1 MMASVA
7 PPPSAP
13 ITDPDHI
20 PVLLSEVIDGLAP
33 KDGGL
38 YVDGTF
44 GAGGY
49 TSALLKAAD
58 CTVWAIDRDP
68 ETLDRGKSIADAYP
82 GRLNL
87 LHGRFGN
94 LAELLIENGVTAV
107 DGIALDL
114 GISSMQIDDRSR
126 GFSFLRDGP
135 LDMRMEKSGMSAAD
149 AVNSLPESELA
160 DIIYKYGQER
170 FSRRVAKAIVN
181 ARKERPFSRTI
192 HLADAIRAEVR
203 RSQDGID
210 PATRTFQALR
220 IYVNDELGELERGLA
235 GAERVLGENG
245 RLAVVSFH
253 SLEDRIVKTF
263 MRDRSGRGPNPS
275 RHQPAPDQGRVT
287 TSFSVVNIRAI
298 TPSTREVRDNPRSR
312 SARLRIAERTGVP
325 ALSTVDGGAA

>member
-1 MMASVA
+1 MAPVA
-7 PPPSAP
+7 PSPTAP

-20 PVLLSEVIDGLAP
+20 PVLLAEVIDGLAP

-49 TSALLKAAD
+49 TAALLEAAN
-58 CTVWAIDRDP
+58 CQVWAIDRDP
-68 ETLDRGKSIADAYP
+68 EALERGRILAESFP
-82 GRLNL
+82 GRLHF
-87 LHGRFGN
+87 LHGRFGD
-94 LAELLIENGVTAV
+94 LADLLIENGVKAV
-107 DGIALDL
+107 DCIALDL

-149 AVNSLPESELA
+149 AVNSLQETELS
-160 DIIYKYGQER
+160 DLIFRFGEER
-170 FSRRVAKAIVN
+170 FSRRVARAIVK

-192 HLADAIRAEVR
+192 HLADTIRAEVR

-220 IYVNDELGELERGLA
+220 IYVNDELGELERGLV
-235 GAERVLGENG
+235 GAERILAEHG

-263 MRDRSGRGPNPS
+263 IRDRSGRGPNPS
-275 RHQPAPDQGRVT
+275 RHQPASDQST
-287 TSFSVVNIRAI
+287 LSNTFSVVNNRAI
-298 TPSTREVRDNPRSR
+298 TPTKREIRDNPRSR
-312 SARLRIAERTGVP
+312 SARLRIAERTAVP
-325 ALSTVDGGAA
+325 ALSVVQGGAA

>member
-1 MMASVA
+1 MMTPAA
-7 PPPSAP
+7 PPPSAT

-20 PVLLSEVIDGLAP
+20 PVLLSEVIDGLEP

-49 TSALLKAAD
+49 TAALLQAAT

-68 ETLDRGKSIADAYP
+68 EALARGRDLSQSYP

-87 LHGRFGN
+87 IQGRFGD
-94 LAELLIENGVTAV
+94 LASLLIENGVTAI
-107 DGIALDL
+107 DGVALDL
-114 GISSMQIDDRSR
+114 GISSMQVDDRSR

-135 LDMRMEKSGMSAAD
+135 LDMRMEQSGMSAAD
-149 AVNSLPESELA
+149 AVNSLPESDLA
-160 DIIYKYGQER
+160 DIIYKYGEER
-170 FSRRVAKAIVN
+170 YSRRVAHAIVE
-181 ARKERPFSRTI
+181 ARKSRPFSRTL
-192 HLADAIRAEVR
+192 HLADTIRAEVR

-235 GAERVLGENG
+235 GAEQLLSQDG

-253 SLEDRIVKTF
+253 SLEDRIVKGF
-263 MRDRSGRGPNPS
+263 MRDRSGRKPNPS
-275 RHQPAPDQGRVT
+275 RHVPAPRDGPATQT
-287 TSFSVVNIRAI
+287 FELVNARAI
-298 TPSTREVRDNPRSR
+298 TPTKREIRDNPRAR
-312 SARLRIAERTGVP
+312 SARLRVAKRTSMP
-325 ALSTVDGGAA
+325 PLATVQGGAA

>member
-1 MMASVA
+1 MTPAA

-20 PVLLSEVIDGLAP
+20 PVLLTEVVDGLAP
-33 KDGGL
+33 RDGGL

-49 TSALLKAAD
+49 TQAILKAAQ

-68 ETLDRGKSIADAYP
+68 EALERGHALAESYP
-82 GRLNL
+82 GRLHL
-87 LHGRFGN
+87 VHGRFGD
-94 LAELLIENGVTAV
+94 LAELLIEHGVKAV
-107 DGIALDL
+107 HGIALDL
-114 GISSMQIDDRSR
+114 GISSMQVDDRSR

-149 AVNSLPESELA
+149 AVNSLPESELE
-160 DIIYKYGQER
+160 DIIRRYGEER
-170 FSRRVAKAIVN
+170 YARRVAHAIVR
-181 ARKERPFSRTI
+181 ARKTRPFSRTI
-192 HLADAIRAEVR
+192 HLADTIRAEVR

-235 GAERVLGENG
+235 GAERILAPEG

-263 MRDRSGRGPNPS
+263 IRDRSGRGPNPS
-275 RHQPAPDQGRVT
+275 RHRPTLNDSGNTVT
-287 TSFSVVNIRAI
+287 FKMVNNRAI
-298 TPSTREVRDNPRSR
+298 TPSKREVRDNPRAR
-312 SARLRIAERTGVP
+312 SARLRIAERTPVP
-325 ALSTVDGGAA
+325 PLTSVGGSRS

>member
-1 MMASVA
+1 MASAA
-7 PPPSAP
+7 PSPSAP

-20 PVLLSEVIDGLAP
+20 PVLLSEVVGGLTP

-49 TSALLKAAD
+49 TVALLNAAK

-68 ETLDRGKSIADAYP
+68 EALDRGKTLAESFP
-82 GRLNL
+82 GRLHL
-87 LHGRFGN
+87 LHGRFGD
-94 LAELLIENGVTAV
+94 LAELLLEQGVKTV
-107 DGIALDL
+107 DGLALDL
-114 GISSMQIDDRSR
+114 GISSMQVDDRSR

-149 AVNSLPESELA
+149 AVNTLPESELC
-160 DIIYKYGQER
+160 DIIRQYGEER
-170 FSRRVAKAIVN
+170 HARRVAHAIVR
-181 ARKERPFSRTI
+181 ARKTRPFSRTI
-192 HLADAIRAEVR
+192 HLADTIRAEVR

-220 IYVNDELGELERGLA
+220 IFINDELGELERGLT
-235 GAERVLGENG
+235 GAERLLAEKG

-263 MRDRSGRGPNPS
+263 IRERSGRTPNPS
-275 RHQPAPDQGRVT
+275 RHRPAPDDSRKT
-287 TSFSVVNIRAI
+287 TTFRTVNTRAI
-298 TPSTREVRDNPRSR
+298 TPTKREIRDNPRAR
-312 SARLRIAERTGVP
+312 SARLRVAERTAVP
-325 ALSTVDGGAA
+325 PMTSVRGGAA